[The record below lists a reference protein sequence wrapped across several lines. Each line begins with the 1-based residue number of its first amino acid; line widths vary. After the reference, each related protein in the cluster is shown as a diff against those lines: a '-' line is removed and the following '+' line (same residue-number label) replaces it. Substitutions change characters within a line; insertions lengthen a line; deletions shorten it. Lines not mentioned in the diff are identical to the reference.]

1 MGALTRSLRRRAKRE
16 LALSSVE
23 DALPGAVT
31 VIQRSDSALRVNVHF
46 HTLALG
52 GVYVRDARGELEFH
66 ALGATS
72 EQELADVARWTFERV
87 RVSLARRGQTLTE
100 EGRIEEAEPADF
112 ELEQPALAS
121 ALAASA
127 QDLQLF
133 GVRAGQPS
141 AKLTR
146 PMPLTSARSTAP
158 RGARIGA
165 RIGGFDVHAAERIG
179 GHERDALDRLCR
191 YLCRPP
197 LSQERIRL
205 HHDGRVRIELKRAW
219 RDGTQ
224 AVLLSPM
231 DFISRLCAL
240 VPPPRFHRLRYYGV
254 LAPNATA
261 RPEVTARPEPEP
273 KLAEGEQL
281 RIVFCRD
288 DTELAPAAGA
298 GRSKSRPERVPSG
311 GRHLW
316 AWLLRRVFGVD
327 VETCH
332 RCGGRMKVLEVAT
345 SRADIDA
352 ALFELGHTTT
362 PPPSRAPPPPG
373 QMKLVFD

>member
-1 MGALTRSLRRRAKRE
+1 MGTLTRSLRRRAKRE
-16 LALSSVE
+16 FDLGSVE
-23 DALPGAVT
+23 DALTGAVT
-31 VIQRSDSALRVNVHF
+31 VVQRSDSALRVNVHF

-52 GVYVRDARGELEFH
+52 GVYVRNARGAVEFH
-66 ALGATS
+66 PLGAPS
-72 EQELADVARWTFERV
+72 EEDLADIARWTFERV
-87 RVSLARRGQTLTE
+87 RVLLARRGQTLTE
-100 EGRIEEAEPADF
+100 EGRIEDMELTDF

-133 GVRAGQPS
+133 GDRAGQPS

-146 PMPLTSARSTAP
+146 PVPLSPPSKHAP
-158 RGARIGA
+158 RGA
-165 RIGGFDVHAAERIG
+165 RIGGFDVHAAERID
-179 GHERDALDRLCR
+179 GHDRDALEKVCR
-191 YLCRPP
+191 YLCRPA

-205 HHDGRVRIELKRAW
+205 HHDGRVRVQLKRAW
-219 RDGTQ
+219 RDGTE

-240 VPPPRFHRLRYYGV
+240 VPPPRFHILRYYGV

-261 RPEVTARPEPEP
+261 RPAVTARPEPEP
-273 KLAEGEQL
+273 AAGEQL
-281 RIVFCRD
+281 RIVFSRD
-288 DTELAPAAGA
+288 NSELAADPSAA
-298 GRSKSRPERVPSG
+298 RSKSRSERPPSG

-332 RCGGRMKVLEVAT
+332 RCGGRMKVLDVAT
-345 SRADIDA
+345 TRADIDA
-352 ALFELGHTTT
+352 ALFELGYSIT
-362 PPPSRAPPPPG
+362 PPPSRAPPAPLG
-373 QMKLVFD
+373 QLTLLFD